1 MYFLNEVED
10 NFYLLGIPMF
20 AENRDDSQQSN
31 DELLKLFLSAKQV
44 ERLLRKIIEIL
55 QNYSMLR

>member
-10 NFYLLGIPMF
+10 NFYLPGIPMF

-31 DELLKLFLSAKQV
+31 DELLKLFLSAKQAEGCS
-44 ERLLRKIIEIL
+44 ERSLKYYRTTLC
-55 QNYSMLR
+55 